1 MKRCHVDVKKP
12 NKREARKR
20 HAARRAT
27 SNWGWQDG
35 VVNVEGEHIEL
46 RYGDGETTAYEQWL
60 PITLI
65 GKPTNHVFPV
75 RWIMSRDSRSR
86 QRMIDA
92 AREELDFYLVEH
104 PKGFPGTG
112 HPWGYAIYHCNTA
125 ANMYSSVH
133 WSYFPNG
140 NREQRHS
147 SMIVT
152 LRDGTKGVFKPSAGA
167 KSP

>member
-1 MKRCHVDVKKP
+1 MKRCRVDVKKP

-60 PITLI
+60 PIALI

-86 QRMIDA
+86 QRMST
-92 AREELDFYLVEH
+92 R
-104 PKGFPGTG
+104 KGSPALGIRGGMRFITATRLRTCIPACTG
-112 HPWGYAIYHCNTA
+112 HT
-125 ANMYSSVH
+125 S
-133 WSYFPNG
+133 
-140 NREQRHS
+140 RTE
-147 SMIVT
+147 IVNSDM
-152 LRDGTKGVFKPSAGA
+152 RA
-167 KSP
+167 